1 MIVVLN
7 VFTVL
12 LTILTT
18 TGLLL
23 YRDWRYSLGFLAA
36 QYLVVFWLCQAHW
49 PISMAAVKLV
59 TGWMACAALGI
70 TQLSIS
76 RPTDAEETSWPQGR
90 LFRLF
95 SAGLILVVTYALA
108 NSASS
113 WLGLSL
119 PAAWASLILI
129 GMGLLHLG
137 ITAQPFRVILGLLT
151 VLSGF
156 EILYAAVEGSV
167 LVAALLAAVNLG
179 LALIGAY
186 FLYANPLEE
195 TR

>member
-7 VFTVL
+7 VFAL
-12 LTILTT
+12 LLAILTT

-23 YRDWRYSLGFLAA
+23 YRDWRFSLGFLAA

-59 TGWMACAALGI
+59 TGWMVCAALGI

-76 RPTDAEETSWPQGR
+76 TTREAEETSWPQGR

-95 SAGLILVVTYALA
+95 SAGLVLVVTFALA
-108 NSASS
+108 NSVSA

-119 PAAWASLILI
+119 PVAWSGLILI
-129 GMGLLHLG
+129 GMGLIHLG
-137 ITAQPFRVILGLLT
+137 VTAQPFRVILGLLT

-167 LVAALLAAVNLG
+167 LVAALLTVVNLG
-179 LALIGAY
+179 LALVGAY

-195 TR
+195 SS

>member
-1 MIVVLN
+1 MIIALN
-7 VFTVL
+7 VLTL
-12 LTILTT
+12 LLVILTA

-23 YRDWRYSLGFLAA
+23 YRDWRYGLGFLAA
-36 QYLVVFWLCQAHW
+36 QYLAVFWLCQARW

-59 TGWMACAALGI
+59 TGWMVCAALGI

-76 RPTDAEETSWPQGR
+76 LPREADETSWPQGR

-95 SAGLILVVTYALA
+95 TAGLVLVVTYALA
-108 NSASS
+108 NSTST
-113 WLGLSL
+113 WLSLSL
-119 PAAWASLILI
+119 PAAWAGLFLI

-137 ITAQPFRVILGLLT
+137 ITVQPFRVILGLLT
-151 VLSGF
+151 IMSGF

-179 LALIGAY
+179 LALVGAY
-186 FLYANPLEE
+186 FLYANPLEG

>member
-1 MIVVLN
+1 MIVILN
-7 VFTVL
+7 VIAL
-12 LTILTT
+12 LLVILTT

-23 YRDWRYSLGFLAA
+23 YRDWRYCLGFLAA
-36 QYLVVFWLCQAHW
+36 QYLAVFWLCQVRL
-49 PISMAAVKLV
+49 PISMAAAKLV
-59 TGWMACAALGI
+59 TGWMVCAALGI
-70 TQLSIS
+70 TLLSIS
-76 RPTDAEETSWPQGR
+76 VPGETEETSWPQGR

-95 SAGLILVVTYALA
+95 SATLVLVVTFALA
-108 NSASS
+108 GSAST
-113 WLGLSL
+113 WLGFGL
-119 PAAWASLILI
+119 PVGWAGLILI

-179 LALIGAY
+179 LALVGAY

-195 TR
+195 TG